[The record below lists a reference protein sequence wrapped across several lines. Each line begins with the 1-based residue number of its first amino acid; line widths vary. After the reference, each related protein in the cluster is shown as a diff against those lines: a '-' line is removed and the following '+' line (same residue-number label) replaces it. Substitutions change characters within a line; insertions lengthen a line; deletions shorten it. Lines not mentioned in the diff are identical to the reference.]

1 MTKHRV
7 LIVDD
12 YPDAAE
18 TACTLLSLLG
28 HDCQFAT
35 CGKDALALS
44 ARFDPD
50 VAILD
55 VGLPDVS
62 GFDLARELRRL
73 FAGKPLY
80 LAAVTGWGQPEDRV
94 KALAAGFDFQVLK
107 PADRGK
113 LSLILELAD
122 QQTGPGGTSASGH
135 APGQA

>member
-35 CGKDALALS
+35 CGKDALAL
-44 ARFDPD
+44 APRFDPD

-55 VGLPDVS
+55 IGLPDVS
-62 GFDLARELRRL
+62 GFD
-73 FAGKPLY
+73 
-80 LAAVTGWGQPEDRV
+80 
-94 KALAAGFDFQVLK
+94 LK

-122 QQTGPGGTSASGH
+122 QQPGPGPASASGH